1 MAIVFRLQNNSY
13 ACFTLVKVLLPVNYY
28 FLKKKFVLNL
38 RVFSGIQRDSE
49 HWHLHCSW
57 SDKVLMSPKR
67 IVNVDLSYLP

>member
-1 MAIVFRLQNNSY
+1 MAVVFRLQNNSY
-13 ACFTLVKVLLPVNYY
+13 ACFTLVKVLLNYY

-57 SDKVLMSPKR
+57 SDKALMSPKR